1 MARRRHAKF
10 SEWATY
16 LLRIM
21 VHGMIEIKEN
31 LLAYQSVYNP
41 FVVPKLSFIF
51 CAKRVR
57 NFELI
62 GCVTVKIY
70 VAKSLYVF
78 CLF

>member
-1 MARRRHAKF
+1 MARRRHAKL

-31 LLAYQSVYNP
+31 FLYYQTVYNP
-41 FVVPKLSFIF
+41 FVVPKLLIF
-51 CAKRVR
+51 YAERAR

-62 GCVTVKIY
+62 
-70 VAKSLYVF
+70 
-78 CLF
+78 